1 LIDLELLDIFFVIHD
16 PTQEDGQGEDI
27 GSQYLSGVFYLNE
40 TQKNQTIQK
49 IEDLT
54 KEGLKIATKVLPL

>member
-1 LIDLELLDIFFVIHD
+1 MIHD

-27 GSQYLSGVFYLNE
+27 GSQYLSGVFFTSE
-40 TQKNQTIQK
+40 EQRAKVEAK
-49 IEDLT
+49 IGELL